1 MVSHGVLDR
10 HASQQP
16 LVPSGPAEL
25 GASEVA
31 GLILWDDQGP
41 DQGRSAVRY
50 SKWTRDEAVEGDRGI
65 TTTRQEHTMV
75 ATTITAPW
83 APAVFTTI
91 GAGIVTAAR
100 FVGHFLLALLG
111 VIFLGTGTDH

>member
-1 MVSHGVLDR
+1 VAVEQLSERRLVTLVLVGVRCLCPR
-10 HASQQP
+10 CA
-16 LVPSGPAEL
+16 
-25 GASEVA
+25 A